1 MTLQQTP
8 NRLKK
13 LVADLSLDKGR
24 SLPHLIDTVTRCEH
38 TRIPTMTIVTYRR
51 PKRPAKPAQATGI
64 VTAEKP
70 RSRR

>member
-1 MTLQQTP
+1 
-8 NRLKK
+8 LKK
-13 LVADLSLDKGR
+13 LVADLSLDKRPLVATSHRHG
-24 SLPHLIDTVTRCEH
+24 DACEH